1 MNLSQR
7 LLLVFLF
14 ASLFDNVQKLRAQP
28 GRGPS
33 TVVVSRVISSKMAS
47 SMDFIGTVTPIQ
59 NSIIGSAVD
68 GRVESVLADEGD
80 PVFKAGSKD
89 PLIAKTGQP
98 LMQMRTG
105 TLQIEI
111 DAAEILLNTRKDA
124 LDELKTSLPSD
135 IEQATATV
143 EDYQA
148 RLEYSKS
155 YYERMQSLFGNGGGS
170 SANERDE
177 AFSKYRSAE
186 ASLKA
191 AQSALQKLH
200 GTKAKRLSQAAFA
213 VATQEAEIR
222 RLQDVKTK
230 YTIRAPFDGYV
241 VSRMANVGQWVSRGE
256 DVFQVVQLD
265 PIEVAF
271 KVPQSSVQRLQE
283 AFDSAKTSDETLPAR
298 IWIESIGQ
306 LIIGEVHKIVPSAD
320 LRSRSF
326 PVKIRL
332 KNPTTPTGHL
342 IKAGML
348 ANVSLSIGKVKESLF
363 VEKDALVLGGDQI
376 RVFVATANAEGEL
389 STVRRVNVDVGA
401 AIKNWIEVRGGL
413 AKDDFVVVEGN
424 ERLRPGQEV
433 LVTETKNTKLDD

>member
-14 ASLFDNVQKLRAQP
+14 ASLFDNVQKLRAQPEKLRAQP

-80 PVFKAGSKD
+80 PVFKSGSKD
-89 PLIAKTGQP
+89 PLIAKMGQP

-298 IWIESIGQ
+298 IWIESIGTTDYWRSPQ
-306 LIIGEVHKIVPSAD
+306 DCTIGRFAITIVPSQDSPEESDDTHWPSDQSRYAGERFAFHWKGERKFVCRKRCIGSRR
-320 LRSRSF
+320 RSD
-326 PVKIRL
+326 
-332 KNPTTPTGHL
+332 TG
-342 IKAGML
+342 
-348 ANVSLSIGKVKESLF
+348 F
-363 VEKDALVLGGDQI
+363 
-376 RVFVATANAEGEL
+376 
-389 STVRRVNVDVGA
+389 RRYCQCRRGA
-401 AIKNWIEVRGGL
+401 FDGTSRQ
-413 AKDDFVVVEGN
+413 
-424 ERLRPGQEV
+424 R
-433 LVTETKNTKLDD
+433 